1 MTTFRCL
8 LMLDVVLLLGAAV
21 RPRLE
26 PMRGAV
32 EDLFGDPCENRNAEK
47 VRKLFGFLRKG
58 TRCCCKEHFLTDEY
72 CRTRL

>member
-1 MTTFRCL
+1 MTAFRCL

-47 VRKLFGFLRKG
+47 VSQKRHALLLQGAFPDRRIL
-58 TRCCCKEHFLTDEY
+58 
-72 CRTRL
+72 